1 MFSDSDQ
8 AEIEFPQQ
16 VASRISSFQK
26 LILIQVTRPDRLESA
41 MTLFVKEAFGGQTMQ
56 PTPFSLPR
64 IYDQESACT
73 DPILFIISPGS
84 DPSQELQTYAE

>member
-41 MTLFVKEAFGGQTMQ
+41 MTLFVKEAFGGQTM
-56 PTPFSLPR
+56 
-64 IYDQESACT
+64 
-73 DPILFIISPGS
+73 
-84 DPSQELQTYAE
+84 